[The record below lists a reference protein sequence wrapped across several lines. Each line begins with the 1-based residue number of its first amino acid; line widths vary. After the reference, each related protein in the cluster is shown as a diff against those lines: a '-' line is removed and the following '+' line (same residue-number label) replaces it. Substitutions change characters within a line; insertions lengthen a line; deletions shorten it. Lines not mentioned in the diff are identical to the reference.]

1 MIKSKSHS
9 CYGCA
14 YYSSGNCMWFVE
26 HKEVN
31 AKKIPADMLDKGCK
45 KRKPKIE
52 GIECNDLN
60 TTKIVAYIIE
70 RFKGEFI

>member
-1 MIKSKSHS
+1 
-9 CYGCA
+9 
-14 YYSSGNCMWFVE
+14 MWFVE
-26 HKEVN
+26 YKEVN

-45 KRKPKIE
+45 KIKPKIE
-52 GIECNDLN
+52 GIECSNSN